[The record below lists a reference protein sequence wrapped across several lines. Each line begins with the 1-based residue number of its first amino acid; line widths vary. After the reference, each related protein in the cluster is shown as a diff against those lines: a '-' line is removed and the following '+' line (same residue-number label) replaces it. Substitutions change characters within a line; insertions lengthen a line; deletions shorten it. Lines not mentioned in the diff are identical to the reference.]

1 MPSAEA
7 VARYFLHLAAATEE
21 PTPVTQMQ
29 LHKLLYYAQ
38 GWCLAT
44 RERPLFPAR
53 FQAWTHGPVEADLYP
68 TFADY
73 GSQPIAAGEARED
86 PLLSRE
92 DRGFL
97 ESIWLCYGKYA
108 AWRLREMTHNEAPWK
123 DARRTVPRD
132 AVSRVPMTE
141 ETMRSFFR
149 GMHEANCRK
158 MGMTAA
164 DLAQARRDVREG
176 RGIPWEELVAE
187 FASDAH
193 APSAAAPGAH
203 APVARRDERSRRAG

>member
-1 MPSAEA
+1 MPPAEA

-53 FQAWTHGPVEADLYP
+53 FQAWAHGPVEADLYP

-73 GSQPIAAGEARED
+73 GSQPIAAGEARDD

-97 ESIWLCYGKYA
+97 ESMWLCYGKYA
-108 AWRLREMTHNEAPWK
+108 AWRLREMTHNETPWK

-132 AVSRVPMTE
+132 AVSRAPITE
-141 ETMRSFFR
+141 EAMRSFFR
-149 GMHEANCRK
+149 GLHEANCRK
-158 MGMTAA
+158 MGLTAEE
-164 DLAQARRDVREG
+164 LAQARQEAREG
-176 RGIPWEELVAE
+176 KGISLEEFKAE
-187 FASDAH
+187 AIRDKAAREAAAGSPG
-193 APSAAAPGAH
+193 APSGA
-203 APVARRDERSRRAG
+203 RT